1 MDFTKQTLSR
11 TSSRI
16 LFFLTLIGLG
26 ALAGDSKLLIQGK
39 FEVWIE
45 SISFWTWILVG
56 AVFLVGITVRVTLWW
71 KKRGQ
76 DSGLPIRSVRPGWKR
91 QNEKK
96 VTKVEHKGAMW
107 DVMVDAGGLS
117 RQTNLSNPSPEKI
130 RVPSE
135 PKCTNCGTGL
145 TQEKRWWGKY
155 EWSCPKCGSSTTS
168 SDPMLSVATE
178 AKKIAIS
185 NRPYN

>member
-1 MDFTKQTLSR
+1 MDLLKRLL
-11 TSSRI
+11 I
-16 LFFLTLIGLG
+16 LIAAHILG
-26 ALAGDSKLLIQGK
+26 SLALVWINSNSKLLRQGEFK
-39 FEVWIE
+39 EWLLAAPL
-45 SISFWTWILVG
+45 WTWILVG
-56 AVFLVGITVRVTLWW
+56 GVFLVTSSVRVTLWW
-71 KKRGQ
+71 KKSGQ
-76 DSGLPIRSVRPGWKR
+76 DSGLPIRSGRPVWKR
-91 QNEKK
+91 QNEKR

-155 EWSCPKCGSSTTS
+155 EWSCPKCGRSTTS

-178 AKKIAIS
+178 AKKMAIS